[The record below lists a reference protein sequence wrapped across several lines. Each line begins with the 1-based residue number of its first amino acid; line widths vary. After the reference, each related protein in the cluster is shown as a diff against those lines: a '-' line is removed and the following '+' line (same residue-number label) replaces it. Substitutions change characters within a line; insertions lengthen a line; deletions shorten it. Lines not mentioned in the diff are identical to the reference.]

1 MIQIIVRSQFRNL
14 IDVLMLLK
22 LQTMQSVAQPNPM
35 NESKIQPSFEISLCL
50 VAGLLADMRPAPY
63 HICQ

>member
-35 NESKIQPSFEISLCL
+35 NESKIQPSFEISLGL